1 MKQSIQQKRV
11 GKQKIKETEQEEQL
25 KLAKSVINNL
35 ERELTEMEQSNR
47 LMKQEL
53 NIHRGDQNQ
62 NERSSQ
68 VHPDSTPIQNN
79 PKSP

>member
-1 MKQSIQQKRV
+1 MV

-25 KLAKSVINNL
+25 KLSKSVINSL
-35 ERELTEMEQSNR
+35 ERKLTEMEQSNR

-53 NIHRGDQNQ
+53 NIYRGDQKQ
-62 NERSSQ
+62 NGRRSH

-79 PKSP
+79 PRSP